1 MQKEQLG
8 MFPLA
13 TATSCKRHH
22 LWLSRVLIL
31 RLIWPPPKPRQTYE
45 VITRVKSYCATETD
59 VQGGKKS
66 WQKISV
72 VSLER
77 ICQWEGIGREQGEE
91 RREGRR
97 VKQEL
102 GPKRKRKDSKSK
114 NLRERKKSSANKTR
128 PCWDKIDQKL
138 QRVSEEMWRW
148 QRWSRERDGERGV
161 VLIEEVKDIFSG
173 SRPSWCLYRTAAGV
187 RSLFQPWRQLEVSTP
202 RQPQLCLPTKLSHV
216 FVHTAAPL
224 SQQEDTMLAQVPL
237 HPWDFFKK
245 MEKKLKHSLS
255 KKLMKCQSAKTW
267 NNTNETAPIV
277 WQLGFE
283 TLRQYTNVLNG

>member
-1 MQKEQLG
+1 MQKEQPG
-8 MFPLA
+8 MSPPA
-13 TATSCKRHH
+13 TAASCKRHH

-31 RLIWPPPKPRQTYE
+31 RLIWPPPKPREAYE
-45 VITRVKSYCATETD
+45 VISRVKSYCATETD

-77 ICQWEGIGREQGEE
+77 ICKWEGRGREQGED
-91 RREGRR
+91 RKAGRR

-102 GPKRKRKDSKSK
+102 GLKRKRKDSKNKEKEEQSS
-114 NLRERKKSSANKTR
+114 RKWGKR
-128 PCWDKIDQKL
+128 DKIEQKL
-138 QRVSEEMWRW
+138 QRVSEEMWQW
-148 QRWSRERDGERGV
+148 EKSAREGERAI

-173 SRPSWCLYRTAAGV
+173 SRPSWCLYWTAAGV

-224 SQQEDTMLAQVPL
+224 SQQGDTVLAHRFHFIPQTSSGEKIN
-237 HPWDFFKK
+237 KK
-245 MEKKLKHSLS
+245 S
-255 KKLMKCQSAKTW
+255 
-267 NNTNETAPIV
+267 
-277 WQLGFE
+277 F
-283 TLRQYTNVLNG
+283 